1 MKKQIFVLLSIVVL
15 AFSCKKKNFTATE
28 NSLKKDSA
36 VTENKVIAESNP
48 EKYWEADT
56 LLIKKYKTDSENEI
70 EIRGS
75 QSKDLYYLN
84 IKTKS
89 GKSYK
94 YQIAD
99 SWYAASHSIVEWDNS
114 DYVFVRQGC
123 GTMCWNGKVLN
134 ISGEKKARDFLFYM
148 YSDSV
153 RNYIAFAD
161 SIDTKK
167 IILQNLKTLKK
178 AEVSLDLCEEAMM
191 PNLTIDTIY
200 KTGNKSLLIRYT
212 KGNCKDKSET
222 QIKLP

>member
-1 MKKQIFVLLSIVVL
+1 MKRNIVLLLSICIL
-15 AFSCKKKNFTATE
+15 LLNCKKKNSTVTE

-36 VTENKVIAESNP
+36 VIENKVVTESDS
-48 EKYWEADT
+48 EKYWDADT
-56 LLIKKYKTDSENEI
+56 LLIQKYKSDSENEI
-70 EIRGS
+70 ELRGS

-89 GKSYK
+89 GKIYR

-99 SWYAASHSIVEWDNS
+99 NPYAASHSLIEWDNS

-123 GTMCWNGKVLN
+123 GTMCWNGKLLN
-134 ISGEKKARDFLFYM
+134 ISGKEKVSDFLFYL
-148 YSDSV
+148 YSDSIK
-153 RNYIAFAD
+153 NYIAFAD

-178 AEVSLDLCEEAMM
+178 REISLDLCEEAVM

-200 KTGNKSLLIRYT
+200 ETGNKSLLIRYT